1 MIHPIVKVIAVD
13 GFFTPEEANRL
24 VNITYHLQY
33 QPTQFGK
40 EIPNFNMVGE
50 TTNELFTQVLGTDI
64 NIDDKQ
70 SGIFRKPNNLI
81 HFESFESLNEWIFI
95 VALQPSTLNIFEHKT
110 GLDSALK
117 GYQFNY
123 RNLFE
128 WDLQVN
134 YLLKPGHGVLFRP
147 WLFHSF
153 DTGLIQ
159 IFRLNEY
166 DNKL

>member
-1 MIHPIVKVIAVD
+1 MIHSIVKVMTVD
-13 GFFTPEEANRL
+13 GFFTPEEATRL
-24 VNITYHLQY
+24 VNITYRLQY
-33 QPTQFGK
+33 QPTPFGD

-50 TTNELFTQVLGTDI
+50 TTNELFSQILNTRI
-64 NIDDKQ
+64 NIIDEQ
-70 SGIFRKPNNLI
+70 SGIFRKPSNLI
-81 HFESFESLNEWIFI
+81 HFESFENLNEWIFM
-95 VALQPSTLNIFEHKT
+95 VALQPSTLNIFEHRT
-110 GLDSALK
+110 GIDNALR
-117 GYQFNY
+117 GHQFNY

-159 IFRLNEY
+159 IFRLTEH
-166 DNKL
+166 DNIL